1 MNKFLITT
9 GLSIATAAMMVH
21 QPTQAQTSASATRNC
36 VLLREVSTRQRTIR
50 KVITLNN
57 TNANTDF
64 AVPPGTRFN
73 SYIARVI
80 PENNSRYQ
88 IDVSLKYNNGSS
100 SKMVSRSI
108 EARRFFLYSQ
118 PFQTPT
124 NRQPFQVNTRIAGSR
139 NTAYQVSVLG
149 CQ

>member
-1 MNKFLITT
+1 MNKLITT
-9 GLSIATAAMMVH
+9 GLSVAIAAMMLN
-21 QPTQAQTSASATRNC
+21 QPTQAQTSAPAARNC
-36 VLLREVSTRQRTIR
+36 VFLREVSTRQRTIR
-50 KVITLNN
+50 KVINLNSL
-57 TNANTDF
+57 NANTDF
-64 AVPPGTRFN
+64 DVPPGTRFN

-88 IDVSLKYNNGSS
+88 IDVNLKYNNGSS

-118 PFQTPT
+118 PFLTPT

>member
-1 MNKFLITT
+1 MNKLITT
-9 GLSIATAAMMVH
+9 GLSIATAAVMLH
-21 QPTQAQTSASATRNC
+21 QSALAQTAAPATRNC
-36 VLLREVSTRQRTIR
+36 VFLREVSTRQRTIR
-50 KVITLNN
+50 KVINLNN
-57 TNANTDF
+57 LNANTDF

-118 PFQTPT
+118 PFLTPT
-124 NRQPFQVNTRIAGSR
+124 NRQAFQVNTRIAGSR